1 MALNNKGTELKKRI
15 FENINIVIDL
25 ENKLQSVFGEKS
37 TINTLNAL
45 AVGSVIIDSQ
55 KNLLKQV
62 RDDIDRFISDDN

>member
-1 MALNNKGTELKKRI
+1 ME
-15 FENINIVIDL
+15 L

-37 TINTLNAL
+37 KMNTLNAL

-55 KNLLKQV
+55 KNILKQV